1 MPVRDN
7 ADVKLIVRITDAEQ
21 MRDQAK
27 RFMNKRLRPDNN
39 DGDIWVLQSPTA
51 VETAALKSL
60 DFEFFLK
67 NEPTHK
73 DKSWA
78 VQRVVKF
85 LDEKEPQEMILW
97 MSDEPTSYEFAG
109 RKFAIA
115 NSQEPEKQSVLLPVY
130 TPTSSEVVT
139 QAFI

>member
-78 VQRVVKF
+78 VQR
-85 LDEKEPQEMILW
+85 E
-97 MSDEPTSYEFAG
+97 
-109 RKFAIA
+109 
-115 NSQEPEKQSVLLPVY
+115 
-130 TPTSSEVVT
+130 
-139 QAFI
+139 